1 MRRTYRLDIEGK
13 NRDRLVEASK
23 HDIRKYIR
31 RERRKELPKGADFWD
46 FDTRFGT
53 DEASAEVEAAAGRPA
68 CLVDGEMAS
77 WYGSRAAMG
86 GKGQQI
92 AAQVET
98 IAKWKLQYDQMM
110 SQIDQAKQQ
119 YESLTGSRGLG
130 TPSST
135 PTAASS

>member
-53 DEASAEVEAAAGRPA
+53 EEANAVDVPPAELIRRIDALVAEGGNQFFVQVERKPGTRPVREAGEDAADEADFAADAEF
-68 CLVDGEMAS
+68 DG
-77 WYGSRAAMG
+77 
-86 GKGQQI
+86 
-92 AAQVET
+92 
-98 IAKWKLQYDQMM
+98 LD
-110 SQIDQAKQQ
+110 D
-119 YESLTGSRGLG
+119 
-130 TPSST
+130 
-135 PTAASS
+135 

>member
-53 DEASAEVEAAAGRPA
+53 EEAKAVDVPPAELIRRIDALVAEGGNQFFVQVERKPGTRPA
-68 CLVDGEMAS
+68 RPEGADDAEGDDFGADAEFDG
-77 WYGSRAAMG
+77 
-86 GKGQQI
+86 
-92 AAQVET
+92 
-98 IAKWKLQYDQMM
+98 LD
-110 SQIDQAKQQ
+110 D
-119 YESLTGSRGLG
+119 
-130 TPSST
+130 
-135 PTAASS
+135 